1 MAFILTVS
9 ATGETTAHETLG
21 DALRHA
27 GCERWHEEEHS
38 PRRLFHVF
46 DSLEG
51 HIEGRP
57 VAFIEGSPDID
68 ALVSEIVSGAISAG
82 ALDIPGNFVMTQ
94 YDVEYC
100 FTFGASWNDVRDI
113 QHQCAK
119 SIEEKKAAQ

>member
-1 MAFILTVS
+1 MPFILTVS
-9 ATGETTAHETLG
+9 KTGETTTHETIG

-27 GCERWHEEEHS
+27 GCERFHEEEHT
-38 PRRLFHVF
+38 PRRLFHAF
-46 DSLEG
+46 RSLEE
-51 HIEGRP
+51 HIEGSP

-68 ALVSEIVSGAISAG
+68 ALVSEVVSGAVTAG
-82 ALDIPGNFVMTQ
+82 ALDLPGNFVMTN

-100 FTFGASWNDVRDI
+100 FTFGASWDDVRDI